1 MKKLICLLSLLS
13 LLLCGC
19 TQREEWSVDNYFLSD
34 DGSTYSVSYRHED
47 GTEELIAEMGSYPQ
61 PLAIQ
66 SGHLYYVHGGS
77 LVSVDLK
84 DPEKRESLSE
94 SGLSGLSIGWMD
106 EEAVYCPLLT
116 DTEKC
121 YRITLDL
128 SDCQR
133 ITIPREQRPTDYD
146 QLLEQICQAVGAI
159 DDRIALRTVR
169 ARYSET
175 GSLSSMELRLWV
187 LQEQTYALNSWA
199 DFQVSITREGD
210 GFDVSAQDQF
220 RPLPMDSG
228 TIAKMLSLQ
237 DFIKTLQAV
246 DTSDLW
252 SSQKSGQPQ
261 YYNLTYHAEEYEAA
275 ILAAGAE
282 PICLNPD
289 GTAAE
294 LPQTSLLVLAQCYQR
309 GDSLIDFTDSKGLTV
324 GSLRVILPLTAEK

>member
-1 MKKLICLLSLLS
+1 MKRLICILSLLS

-19 TQREEWSVDNYFLSD
+19 TQREEWSVENYFLSD
-34 DGSTYSVSYRHED
+34 DGSTYSVSYRHSD

-61 PLAIQ
+61 PLVIQ

-77 LVSVDLK
+77 LVSIDLK

-94 SGLSGLSIGWMD
+94 PGLSGLSIGWAD

-121 YRITLDL
+121 YRIALDL

-133 ITIPREQRPTDYD
+133 ITIPREQRPTDYA
-146 QLLEQICQAVGAI
+146 QLLDQICQAVGAI

-169 ARYSET
+169 ARYSDT

-199 DFQVSITREGD
+199 DFQVTVTRSGD

-237 DFIKTLQAV
+237 DFIKTLQAM
-246 DTSDLW
+246 DDSDLW
-252 SSQKSGQPQ
+252 NSQKAGQPQ
-261 YYNLTYHAEEYEAA
+261 YYALTYHAEEYEAA
-275 ILAAGAE
+275 ILTAGAE
-282 PICLNPD
+282 TICLNPD
-289 GTAAE
+289 GTAAQ
-294 LPQTSLLVLAQCYQR
+294 LPNGSLLVLGQCYQR
-309 GDSLIDFTDSKGLTV
+309 GDQNVSFTDSKGLTV
-324 GSLRVILPLTAEK
+324 GSLRVILPLTAE

>member
-1 MKKLICLLSLLS
+1 MKRLICTISLLS

-19 TQREEWSVDNYFLSD
+19 AQREEWSVENYFLTD
-34 DGSTYSVSYRHED
+34 DGVTYSVAYRHAD

-94 SGLSGLSIGWMD
+94 PGLSGLCIGWAD

-121 YRITLDL
+121 YRIALDL

-133 ITIPREQRPTDYD
+133 ITIPREQRPTDYE
-146 QLLEQICQAVGAI
+146 QLLGQICEAVNAI

-169 ARYSET
+169 ARYSDT

-210 GFDVSAQDQF
+210 SFHVSAQDQF

-237 DFIKTLQAV
+237 DFLKTLRAM
-246 DTSDLW
+246 DDSDLW
-252 SSQKSGQPQ
+252 NGQKVGQPQ
-261 YYNLTYHAEEYEAA
+261 YYALTYHAEEYEAA
-275 ILAAGAE
+275 VLAAGAE
-282 PICLNPD
+282 IPCLNPD

-294 LPQTSLLVLAQCYQR
+294 LPQGSLLVLGQCYER
-309 GDSLIDFTDSKGLTV
+309 GSQSVAFTDSKGLTV